1 MAEAKEEEV
10 EEAVRAEG
18 RAEAKAEA
26 VEEIRVEAEAKAAA
40 VVGPVLLPTP
50 VAVVGRIT
58 HLVVVSNSGQRDDD
72 DEAFDA
78 SPVKVSS
85 LFKRSDQPGQ
95 RGLCW
100 HSAQR

>member
-1 MAEAKEEEV
+1 VETKEEEV
-10 EEAVRAEG
+10 EEEVRVSG
-18 RAEAKAEA
+18 RTEVKAEE
-26 VEEIRVEAEAKAAA
+26 VETVRVEVEAQATE
-40 VVGPVLLPTP
+40 VVGPVLLQTP
-50 VAVVGRIT
+50 VVVVGRIT

-95 RGLCW
+95 RGSI
-100 HSAQR
+100 SAT

>member
-10 EEAVRAEG
+10 EEEIKVAG
-18 RAEAKAEA
+18 RAEAKAEE
-26 VEEIRVEAEAKAAA
+26 VETVRVEVEAQATE

-50 VAVVGRIT
+50 VVVVGRIT

-78 SPVKVSS
+78 SPVKASS

-95 RGLCW
+95 RGSI
-100 HSAQR
+100 SAT